1 MYMNNLEVTENLQEI
16 DNSQEAQ
23 LKIALEKLENKEFF
37 KKLILQG
44 FFKDYA
50 FELAMELIHPST
62 VEEGRRNNVVEK
74 LVGLARVK
82 DYFEMVVAM
91 SSTEEGYGEKL
102 DKDYDEFRKNVIE
115 MNTALDE
122 AEKDPDFKMLV
133 EEAYCKQYAIDQ
145 TSMITNDLTVRRN
158 SRAYLFEALAGVS
171 TLRNYLVDTR
181 KRYAD
186 VMANG
191 DEE

>member
-1 MYMNNLEVTENLQEI
+1 MNNLEVTENLQEI

-186 VMANG
+186 VMTSD

>member
-1 MYMNNLEVTENLQEI
+1 MNNLEVTENLQEI

-115 MNTALDE
+115 MNAALDE

-186 VMANG
+186 VMTSD

>member
-1 MYMNNLEVTENLQEI
+1 MNNLEVTENLQEI

-186 VMANG
+186 VMTNG

>member
-1 MYMNNLEVTENLQEI
+1 MNNLEVTENLQEI

-62 VEEGRRNNVVEK
+62 IEEGRRNNVVEK

-181 KRYAD
+181 KRYAE
-186 VMANG
+186 VMTNN